1 MAQIFG
7 AVTDSQG
14 MFLISQPNL
23 LANKRRKFIL
33 STQITKES
41 PTSVNFQWA
50 PFPVEM
56 TGVSVIV
63 PSPSGTKLLVVRNPE
78 NESPCKFEIWS
89 QSQLEKEYHVPPTV
103 HGSVYTDGW

>member
-1 MAQIFG
+1 
-7 AVTDSQG
+7 
-14 MFLISQPNL
+14 MFLVSQANL

-33 STQITKES
+33 SAQVSNGSTEFGK
-41 PTSVNFQWA
+41 FQWA

-56 TGVSVIV
+56 TGVSTIV

-78 NESPCKFEIWS
+78 NESPCKIEIWG
-89 QSQLEKEYHVPPTV
+89 QAQLEKEFLVPQSV